1 MTVET
6 RRESA
11 RGGSRNDET
20 SEVSISV
27 RDLWKVFGKNPE
39 KALAPENAGLSKRDL
54 QKNLGLVVGLQQV
67 SFDVHRGETFVVMG
81 LSGSGKST
89 LVRCLIRLIE
99 PTVGEIV
106 VDGEDIVKAD
116 DWRLTQFRRSKV
128 AMVFQHYGLLP
139 HRNVIGNA
147 SWGLEVSGLEKP
159 ERYSKALEMLELVG
173 LDGWEDAYPRQ
184 LSGGMQ
190 QRVGLARALAM
201 DPDILLMDEPFSGL
215 DPLIRKNMQ
224 DELIRLQQELH
235 KTIVF
240 ITHDLA
246 EALKLGDTIA
256 IMRDGVVVQIGR
268 PEDIVLN
275 PEDEYVAEFT
285 QDVRRESILT
295 VNHVMVD
302 PSTVIPSNKGP
313 QEALQAMHGEASD
326 LALVLD
332 DDDTYLGILTMDQ
345 AHAALRAGIDKLDD
359 HVDRYLYT
367 DPAPVSNNVTLEH
380 LIPICMTCDYP
391 IPVVDENGKL
401 IGVVHRNALAE
412 AISISK

>member
-1 MTVET
+1 M
-6 RRESA
+6 RRERA

-89 LVRCLIRLIE
+89 LLRCLIRLIE

-159 ERYSKALEMLELVG
+159 ERYSKTLEMLELVG

-240 ITHDLA
+240 VTHDLA
-246 EALKLGDTIA
+246 EALKLGNNIA

-302 PSTVIPSNKGP
+302 PSTVISSNKGP

-345 AHAALRAGIDKLDD
+345 AHAALRAGVDKLDD

-367 DPAPVSNNVTLEH
+367 DPSPISNNVTLEH

-412 AISISK
+412 AISIST